1 MSNTSQTFAEGASIN
16 RPPLFAGENYPF
28 WKIRMKIFLESVDKG
43 VWDAVVNGPFQPIK
57 VVEGKTVLKEF
68 SQWTL
73 DENKRAHY
81 DVRAK
86 NIISSALTLDEFYRV
101 SVCESAKEMWDVLEV
116 THEGTNEV
124 KRARKNTLIQEYE
137 MFRMK
142 NGESICDVQKRF
154 THIVNHL
161 LALGKTFDKEEL
173 NIKILKSLNRTW
185 QPKVTAISESRDLT
199 SMNMATLFGKLR
211 EHELELGRLKEE
223 EDGEKR
229 HTIALKSAVKSAVKQ
244 KKADSADDS
253 NDGNSDSEALSL
265 MVKKFSKFLKYKN
278 KTNNSYAGNK
288 RQTRSGTQTCYE
300 CGKTGHIKADCP
312 VLKMKQKLDE
322 KNEAEKHMK
331 KKRAY
336 IAWEENDSSTS
347 SDSDDSTEEE
357 NNLCLMA
364 KAETSI
370 KAESSKISVSNFTSD
385 HEENDYDELL
395 DAFNELHKEAT
406 KLQKSNS
413 KRKGEI

>member
-1 MSNTSQTFAEGASIN
+1 M
-16 RPPLFAGENYPF
+16 
-28 WKIRMKIFLESVDKG
+28 DKG
-43 VWDAVVNGPFQPIK
+43 VWDAVVNGPFKPIK
-57 VVEGKTVLKEF
+57 VVEGKSVPKEF

-137 MFRMK
+137 IFRMK
-142 NGESICDVQKRF
+142 AGESICDMQKRF

-161 LALGKTFDKEEL
+161 LALGKTFDKEKL

-199 SMNMATLFGKLR
+199 SMNISTLFGKLR
-211 EHELELGRLKEE
+211 EHELELGRLKEK

-229 HTIALKSAVKSAVKQ
+229 HTIALKSAVKSTAKLN
-244 KKADSADDS
+244 KADSANDS

-265 MVKKFSKFLKYKN
+265 MVKKFSKFLKLKN
-278 KTNNSYAGNK
+278 KTNNNYAGNK
-288 RQTRSGTQTCYE
+288 KQSKKKERSSTQTCYE
-300 CGKTGHIKADCP
+300 C
-312 VLKMKQKLDE
+312 
-322 KNEAEKHMK
+322 
-331 KKRAY
+331 
-336 IAWEENDSSTS
+336 
-347 SDSDDSTEEE
+347 
-357 NNLCLMA
+357 A
-364 KAETSI
+364 K
-370 KAESSKISVSNFTSD
+370 
-385 HEENDYDELL
+385 
-395 DAFNELHKEAT
+395 
-406 KLQKSNS
+406 
-413 KRKGEI
+413 